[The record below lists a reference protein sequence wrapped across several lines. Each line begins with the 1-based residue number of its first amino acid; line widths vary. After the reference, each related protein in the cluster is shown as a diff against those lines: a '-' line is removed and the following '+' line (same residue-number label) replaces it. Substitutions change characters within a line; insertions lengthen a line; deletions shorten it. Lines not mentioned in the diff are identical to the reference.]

1 MKTVQP
7 WKEDSKR
14 KNVTAKEKL
23 EGIIQIAATNQN
35 FSVAEEQQIEDEIAG
50 VSTQRFQEL
59 RSRHFHFK
67 QKTKH
72 LVQYINTH
80 FPLKTS
86 SSQLIN
92 SISPTS
98 L

>member
-67 QKTKH
+67 QKNETLSTIYK
-72 LVQYINTH
+72 YP
-80 FPLKTS
+80 F
-86 SSQLIN
+86 
-92 SISPTS
+92 S
-98 L
+98 LENQQFLAD

>member
-50 VSTQRFQEL
+50 VPTQRFQEL
-59 RSRHFHFK
+59 KSRHFHFK
-67 QKTKH
+67 QK
-72 LVQYINTH
+72 NETH
-80 FPLKTS
+80 SRIYKYPF
-86 SSQLIN
+86 
-92 SISPTS
+92 S
-98 L
+98 LENQQFSAD